1 MTIESGNETTAA
13 LTHTGRATPFV
24 TDQLVE
30 NKSVRAEE
38 ERVTSRSGGVGGGGG
53 LYRNK
58 CVSFLALVAGLAA
71 FGSSLA
77 ALAGTTSWVDTW
89 ESIDLPPSQDWPAL
103 FGTGYGSLMPT
114 RSIGSNSNGKD
125 KSSQTSKSASAST
138 SGNKLATL
146 AGIANGMDQ
155 PTKGHVEQTESLTM
169 PPMTTS
175 TTTIVRPS
183 VFGHLPWPATTTRQ
197 HLPITT
203 PVTPSISGTK
213 ESEKNAKD
221 EDDDEFDYED
231 EYYAH
236 DQGVDEQIIRV
247 VNADNDQ
254 GDDKD
259 DVLRHDHDD
268 QEQQDEEPRRSL
280 VVVFHVGLFRAC
292 PVLKG
297 ELPSSVGKCLLLP
310 LYFSFFVFRLDAN
323 AIRIQ
328 LSFFIYL
335 FDERVLIASTRSRV
349 ESVKFTLS
357 DAYHFE
363 PRRNVRSECFVF
375 IFSNISLLYVR
386 DCISDA
392 VQIKNKRSERSERRS
407 YKYSIYLSTQQHTKE
422 SYRKDRYT
430 HSKVNFLLPRM

>member
-1 MTIESGNETTAA
+1 
-13 LTHTGRATPFV
+13 
-24 TDQLVE
+24 
-30 NKSVRAEE
+30 
-38 ERVTSRSGGVGGGGG
+38 
-53 LYRNK
+53 
-58 CVSFLALVAGLAA
+58 
-71 FGSSLA
+71 
-77 ALAGTTSWVDTW
+77 
-89 ESIDLPPSQDWPAL
+89 
-103 FGTGYGSLMPT
+103 
-114 RSIGSNSNGKD
+114 
-125 KSSQTSKSASAST
+125 
-138 SGNKLATL
+138 
-146 AGIANGMDQ
+146 MDQ
-155 PTKGHVEQTESLTM
+155 PTKGHMEQTESLTM

-310 LYFSFFVFRLDAN
+310 LYFSFFVFRRDAN
-323 AIRIQ
+323 AIWMQ
-328 LSFFIYL
+328 LSFFLYL

-357 DAYHFE
+357 DAYHTTLNHVETYEANALFSFFQIS
-363 PRRNVRSECFVF
+363 PSFMSVIAFLTQFRSKTKGVREVRGGLTNTRFTYRHNNIQKNLTGKTGTHTARWIFSYRECKLDGSIVSCSFMIFFSPFLSLFLLSRFGYDAILFVF
-375 IFSNISLLYVR
+375 YF
-386 DCISDA
+386 
-392 VQIKNKRSERSERRS
+392 VQKLVGPLGGR
-407 YKYSIYLSTQQHTKE
+407 
-422 SYRKDRYT
+422 
-430 HSKVNFLLPRM
+430 